1 MATVHATPENI
12 ARGARIIRSGGL
24 VAFPTETVYGLG
36 ANALDAKAVARIFEV
51 KQRPSFDPLIVH
63 VSGQEMLAR
72 VVAQVPEQA
81 TRLMEKFWPGPLTL
95 VMPKSPAIP
104 GIVTSGLETVAVR
117 MPNHPAALELL
128 RRASVPIAAPSA
140 NPFGYLSPTRAEHV
154 ERMLGDQVDLI
165 LDDGATRF
173 GVESTILLIS
183 DPPVVLRFGAV
194 AVEELEEQVGPVA
207 VSLGENATPLAP
219 GQLLRH
225 YSPRTRIVIAHLE
238 DVPLEKRTGAGF
250 LAFRRAPEGFKRAMV
265 LSGSGDLKEAAA
277 GLFETLHQLDQ
288 EGLEAIYAEP
298 VPEVGLGRA
307 IMDRLRRASA
317 GR

>member
-63 VSGQEMLAR
+63 VSGQEMLGR

-81 TRLMEKFWPGPLTL
+81 ARLMEKFWPGPLTL

-128 RRASVPIAAPSA
+128 RRALVPIAAPSA

-173 GVESTILLIS
+173 GVESTILLIG

-238 DVPLEKRTGAGF
+238 DVPLEKRAGSGF
-250 LAFRRAPEGFKRAMV
+250 LALRRAPEGFKRAVV

-277 GLFETLHQLDQ
+277 GLFEALHQLDQ